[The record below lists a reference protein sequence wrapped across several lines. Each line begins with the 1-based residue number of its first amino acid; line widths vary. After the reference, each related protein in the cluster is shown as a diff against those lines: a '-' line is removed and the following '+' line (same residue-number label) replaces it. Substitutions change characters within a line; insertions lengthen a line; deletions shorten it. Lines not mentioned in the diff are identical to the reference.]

1 MRKYSVKNKLYI
13 CFVLFIMQTIYL
25 FSEKIVLENGLT
37 VIYEKDISSKVSVF
51 QIFIKGGKGAEPEG
65 KAGLAY
71 LTTRLAVEIPDQD
84 KLQALMN
91 QATHLYI
98 VCKEDYSLI
107 TIACLSENLDN
118 TLKITSQIMSK
129 PLFSNIRIDR
139 IKKQMTQSRK
149 MESDEP
155 VIAAHYAITDIFMA
169 GTPFAGPIYGSENS
183 LSSIKKKDIIS
194 FYENHFLTGNLVF
207 SVSSDL
213 EKQTILGLIKK
224 FYGDFH
230 AGKLPGSKLLLFS
243 PISEEKDQ
251 FIEKDSTRSHIS
263 AGYLLPQLSP
273 RNYLLAT
280 LTTNLLG
287 KGVGSRLWPL
297 RAEKKLAYTVHARA
311 TYFSAGGIFEAFI
324 ETEHTKQ
331 ESALDSFI
339 QVLDELHSNGVTE
352 EELSMTKS
360 YSKALFLRNN
370 ETKESR
376 ALTRGNFETIGLDY
390 SYFAKFIDEINTVSA
405 EEINPFI
412 QKVLA
417 PEKRF
422 QVIIG
427 PKKEPSLY

>member
-1 MRKYSVKNKLYI
+1 MQKYSVKNKIYL
-13 CFVLFIMQTIYL
+13 CCVLFLLQTIYL
-25 FSEKIVLENGLT
+25 FSEKIVFENGLT
-37 VIYEKDISSKVSVF
+37 VIYEKDISSKASVF
-51 QIFIKGGKGAEPEG
+51 QIFIKGGKRAEPEG
-65 KAGLAY
+65 KSGLAY
-71 LTTRLAVEIPDQD
+71 LTTRLAIEIPDQD
-84 KLQALMN
+84 KLQALMD
-91 QATHLYI
+91 QATRLYI
-98 VCKEDYSLI
+98 ACKEDYSLI

-118 TLKITSQIMSK
+118 TLKITSKILNK

-139 IKKQMTQSRK
+139 IKKQMNRSRE

-183 LSSIKKKDIIS
+183 LNSIKKKDIKS
-194 FYENHFLTGNLVF
+194 FYENHFLTGKMVF
-207 SVSSDL
+207 SISSDL
-213 EKQTILGLIKK
+213 EKETIFSLIKK
-224 FYGDFH
+224 FFGDFH
-230 AGKLPGSKLLLFS
+230 AGKLQEPKVLSFP
-243 PISEEKDQ
+243 PISEGKEQ
-251 FIEKDSTRSHIS
+251 FMEKDSTRSHIA

-280 LTTNLLG
+280 LAANLLG

-297 RAEKKLAYTVHARA
+297 RAEKKLAYTVHARE

-331 ESALDSFI
+331 ESALNSFI
-339 QVLDELHSNGVTE
+339 QVLDELHAHGVTE

-376 ALTRGNFETIGLDY
+376 ALTRGNFEMIGLDY
-390 SYFAKFIDEINTVSA
+390 SYFAKFIDEINTVST
-405 EEINPFI
+405 EEINTFI
-412 QKVLA
+412 LKILI
-417 PEKRF
+417 PEKRV

>member
-1 MRKYSVKNKLYI
+1 MRKYSVKNKLYLG
-13 CFVLFIMQTIYL
+13 CVLFILQTIYL
-25 FSEKIVLENGLT
+25 FPDKIVLENGLT

-51 QIFIKGGKGAEPEG
+51 QIFIKGGKRAEPEA

-71 LTTRLAVEIPDQD
+71 LTTRLAIEIPDQD
-84 KLQALMN
+84 KLQALMD
-91 QATHLYI
+91 QATRLYI
-98 VCKEDYSLI
+98 ACKEDYSLI

-118 TLKITSQIMSK
+118 TLKITSKILNK

-139 IKKQMTQSRK
+139 IKKQMTRSRE
-149 MESDEP
+149 MELDEP

-169 GTPFAGPIYGSENS
+169 GTPFAGPILGSENS
-183 LSSIKKKDIIS
+183 LSSIKKKDIKS
-194 FYENHFLTGNLVF
+194 FFENHFLTGNMVF
-207 SVSSDL
+207 SISSNL

-224 FYGDFH
+224 SFGDFH
-230 AGKLPGSKLLLFS
+230 AGKLQEPKLLSFP
-243 PISEEKDQ
+243 PISEEKEH
-251 FIEKDSTRSHIS
+251 FIKKDSTRSLIS
-263 AGYLLPQLSP
+263 ASYLLPQLSP

-280 LTTNLLG
+280 LSVNLLG
-287 KGVGSRLWPL
+287 QGVGSRLWPL
-297 RAEKKLAYTVHARA
+297 RAEKKLAYTVHARE
-311 TYFSAGGIFEAFI
+311 TYFRAGGIFEAFI

-339 QVLDELHSNGVTE
+339 QVLDELHSKGVTE

-376 ALTRGNFETIGLDY
+376 AFTRGYFETIGLGY
-390 SYFAKFIDEINTVSA
+390 SYFTKFIDEIDTVSS
-405 EEINPFI
+405 EEINTFI

-417 PEKRF
+417 PEKRL

-427 PKKEPSLY
+427 PKKEPSLN